1 MQIKALG
8 AAGAGGESMYIPDF
22 LCGFIVGAIC
32 GIGIIIAI
40 AYVFN
45 AKNKKR

>member
-22 LCGFIVGAIC
+22 WCGVVAGATGCIVLLF
-32 GIGIIIAI
+32 IIAI
-40 AYVFN
+40 ASTI
-45 AKNKKR
+45 KKRK